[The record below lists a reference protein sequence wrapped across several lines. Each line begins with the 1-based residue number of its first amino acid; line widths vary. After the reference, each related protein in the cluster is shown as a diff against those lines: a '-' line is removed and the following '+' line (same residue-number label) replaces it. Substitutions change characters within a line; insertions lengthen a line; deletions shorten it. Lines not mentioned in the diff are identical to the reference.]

1 MDLDVIILRE
11 VRWRQIQYD
20 INYMWNLKIQFLELS
35 LCPSETHKI
44 SRKKIANYKYLQFCI
59 YNYKKLLVVS
69 PVYVSS
75 LGTR

>member
-1 MDLDVIILRE
+1 
-11 VRWRQIQYD
+11 
-20 INYMWNLKIQFLELS
+20 MWNLKIQFLELS